1 MGEPGAGRA
10 GLSTSAEAAWARLH
24 HGVDPGRVP
33 FLRPWLRIAW
43 SCARPLHAVPPM
55 AVTVLGVVLALDA
68 LLLAADQP
76 WVALV
81 LVLMATWCDALD
93 GAIAVVADRASGR
106 GAIADKVA
114 DRVADT
120 AFALT
125 IWRCGAPL
133 WLAILAA
140 AISLAHEA
148 IREALGGARR
158 SRITVAERPTRV
170 ICTVLAT
177 GAAGVSTATWPVT
190 VCAAVWAGLGV
201 IGVVQ
206 VARP

>member
-1 MGEPGAGRA
+1 
-10 GLSTSAEAAWARLH
+10 
-24 HGVDPGRVP
+24 
-33 FLRPWLRIAW
+33 
-43 SCARPLHAVPPM
+43 M
-55 AVTVLGVVLALDA
+55 AVTVLGGVLALDA

-76 WVALV
+76 FVALL
-81 LVLMATWCDALD
+81 LVLSAAWCDALD
-93 GAIAVVADRASGR
+93 GAIAVVADRASAR

-140 AISLAHEA
+140 VISLTHEA
-148 IREALGGARR
+148 IRELLGGTRR
-158 SRITVAERPTRV
+158 SRLTVAERPSRV

-177 GAAGVSTATWPVT
+177 GAAGLSSATWPAT
-190 VCAAVWAGLGV
+190 VCAGVWSGLGV

-206 VARP
+206 VVRP